1 MFWRTDEKDYYE
13 ILQVDPKA
21 EPEVIEA
28 AYLRLS
34 RKYHPD
40 DSGNPATGHR
50 MGGLN
55 EAYRVLSK
63 PASRRAYDLRRAL
76 KLSPG
81 WSPPSFRPEELLRSL
96 LPYVCLALFALLA
109 IRLLPLFVRPPV
121 LLALAVAI
129 AACVLFFKVRR
140 R

>member
-50 MGGLN
+50 MGDLN
-55 EAYRVLSK
+55 AAYRVLSN
-63 PASRRAYDLRRAL
+63 PASRRAYDLRRSL

-81 WSPPSFRPEELLRSL
+81 WSPRSFRPEELLRSI
-96 LPYVCLALFALLA
+96 LPYVCLALFVLLA

-121 LLALAVAI
+121 LIALAVAI
-129 AACVLFFKVRR
+129 LAGILFVRLR
-140 R
+140 QR